1 MVIKTLLEEDNKKNI
16 SKISNPIDVVFA
28 LTSLMCS
35 AIRSNEKDTRKNLF
49 REAVEVARQIESS
62 YDRSHAISSIGE
74 WVVKLGDVDFGKN
87 LFQEAVEVA
96 HGIEDSTYRRSAIS
110 SIEEIAKKFKI
121 DLTVSA

>member
-16 SKISNPIDVVFA
+16 SEISNPIDSVKS

-49 REAVEVARQIESS
+49 QEAVEVARRIESS